1 MYTYSTDGIAEVF
14 ESYIYIYIYIYMC
27 THTMVHGV
35 IIVAVQLKKE
45 G

>member
-14 ESYIYIYIYIYMC
+14 ESYIYIYMC
-27 THTMVHGV
+27 THTVVHGV